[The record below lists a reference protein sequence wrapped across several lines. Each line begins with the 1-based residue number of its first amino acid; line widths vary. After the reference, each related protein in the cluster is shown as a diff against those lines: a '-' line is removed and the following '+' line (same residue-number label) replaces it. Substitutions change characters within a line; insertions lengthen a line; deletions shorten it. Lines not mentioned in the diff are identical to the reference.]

1 MTKREKILDNLC
13 DSLEIEIM
21 RLQNHVEDE
30 DRELAEMVLTSS
42 RLSRKKTIE
51 AAPSEEDV
59 LMVQMAIQI
68 EKELPDSNTKRLINS
83 LISKVKESWAW
94 K

>member
-59 LMVQMAIQI
+59 LMAEMAIHRQ
-68 EKELPDSNTKRLINS
+68 KEQTDATKKR
-83 LISKVKESWAW
+83 
-94 K
+94 

>member
-1 MTKREKILDNLC
+1 MTVREKILDNVC
-13 DSLEIEIM
+13 DLLEIEIT
-21 RLQNHVEDE
+21 RLQDHVEDE

-68 EKELPDSNTKRLINS
+68 EKELPDSNTKRLMGS
-83 LISKVKESWAW
+83 LISKVKKTWSW